1 MKIIN
6 QKDKEE
12 FSKGYKM
19 GYAIAM
25 ERSKPNS
32 KPTFIDF
39 RNDDSFKGRGAR
51 AGYRAANKQ
60 LNDRGLGSRRFGS
73 QNSYVEE
80 ISMEELDALL
90 NSL

>member
-60 LNDRGLGSRRFGS
+60 LNDRSLVSRRFNNR
-73 QNSYVEE
+73 NSTIET
-80 ISMEELDALL
+80 ISDAELYALL
-90 NSL
+90 DSL

>member
-1 MKIIN
+1 MKITN

-51 AGYRAANKQ
+51 AGYRAANKL
-60 LNDRGLGSRRFGS
+60 LNDRGLGSRRLNNI
-73 QNSYVEE
+73 NSTIET
-80 ISMEELDALL
+80 ISDAELNALL
-90 NSL
+90 DSL

>member
-60 LNDRGLGSRRFGS
+60 LNDRGLGSRRLNNI
-73 QNSYVEE
+73 NSTIET
-80 ISMEELDALL
+80 ISDAELYALL
-90 NSL
+90 DSL